1 MARSNGGK
9 AKAFF
14 RANPSGAFDQY
25 LQDIQKLPLIK
36 DPAEER
42 RLARRVQRGDEKAA
56 ERLVTANLRFVIS
69 YVKKY
74 QGHGLDLSELVAIGN
89 EGLLKAVKKFDP
101 DQGVKFISYAVWWV
115 RQAVLKA
122 LAEQTRSVRIPLNQN
137 SQLIRM
143 SRTETYL
150 SQELGREPTDDEIAL
165 ALEDTV
171 ENVRTARRMTAA
183 ELSLDAPVDRTDKD
197 AATLGERF
205 AGQEGGEIEEKTD
218 GKLMREFIDRIFQK
232 YLTPRERKIL
242 YLYYGLAAFFEA
254 VIEVEDLPLAGGE
267 VFLEDAVD
275 ELTHQLAVGLLLDL
289 AALLAG
295 EPLAQRGG
303 VLVGAIHGGVE
314 RQLGGRHAARGAD
327 VFNGV
332 FEGQGDFVVGGF
344 ATELLRQ
351 VCLGAAHA
359 DQLRVLVQR
368 DADAAGLLGQ
378 RLQHRLPHPPHRVR
392 DELHTLVGIELL
404 HRLEQPFVSDGDQLG
419 EIETVTLILL
429 DVGDDESEVGCHQA
443 LGGFFIAPLH
453 PPRQPALLGGVFDQ
467 GQLLDVLEVLVE
479 GAGRIGTKE
488 RLRLTSVRPR
498 HS

>member
-1 MARSNGGK
+1 MHVSTRGWAKNQPRINIDFSTRDVDSGQTVEPRSNVTICDVEKCIDLHHSRAIPILGAVRGFPPVPSPVHVGALAMARSNGGK

-150 SQELGREPTDDEIAL
+150 SQELGREPTDEEIAM
-165 ALEDTV
+165 ALEETV

-183 ELSLDAPVDRTDKD
+183 ELSLDAPVDRSDKD

-242 YLYYGLAAFFEA
+242 YLYYGLEEGSEAMTLEKIGALMGVTRERIRQIRERAFEKLRESPDGRALKGFWRAA
-254 VIEVEDLPLAGGE
+254 
-267 VFLEDAVD
+267 
-275 ELTHQLAVGLLLDL
+275 
-289 AALLAG
+289 
-295 EPLAQRGG
+295 
-303 VLVGAIHGGVE
+303 
-314 RQLGGRHAARGAD
+314 
-327 VFNGV
+327 
-332 FEGQGDFVVGGF
+332 
-344 ATELLRQ
+344 
-351 VCLGAAHA
+351 
-359 DQLRVLVQR
+359 
-368 DADAAGLLGQ
+368 
-378 RLQHRLPHPPHRVR
+378 
-392 DELHTLVGIELL
+392 
-404 HRLEQPFVSDGDQLG
+404 
-419 EIETVTLILL
+419 
-429 DVGDDESEVGCHQA
+429 
-443 LGGFFIAPLH
+443 
-453 PPRQPALLGGVFDQ
+453 
-467 GQLLDVLEVLVE
+467 
-479 GAGRIGTKE
+479 
-488 RLRLTSVRPR
+488 
-498 HS
+498 